1 MSKLII
7 PDGINQHIPAT
18 SNNGW
23 RIPMAVQLIPGGILM
38 IGSFF
43 LRESPLFYLK
53 HDNDEKALEVLTY
66 LRKLPADHPYLL
78 EEIGG
83 YRDRIAHE
91 RAVVRGGSGLMGY
104 LKGALRE
111 VILPGIRNRMGLA
124 FIMFALQN
132 FSGANAINYYSP
144 TLFASIGITNTALY
158 TGIYG
163 AVKAIAS
170 IIFYVY
176 FIDKWGRRQPWI
188 VSSIGCACCLIFV
201 GAYVKIGHPAGQAA
215 SALSESTK
223 QGGNAATAMI
233 MLYSAFWSFGANG
246 LPWIITSE
254 IYPLGIR
261 GLCGAYAAMCQWL
274 WQFVITKTTPFIFAA
289 MGWGVWIF
297 FAACLALSAVWA
309 FFFLPETKGLRL
321 DEMDELFGFAGHQDP
336 EMSAHH
342 AFEDQGKLD
351 KAEGERMHHEESR
364 V

>member
-1 MSKLII
+1 
-7 PDGINQHIPAT
+7 
-18 SNNGW
+18 
-23 RIPMAVQLIPGGILM
+23 MAVQLIPGGILL

-53 HDNDEKALEVLTY
+53 HDNEAKALEVLTY

-78 EEIGG
+78 EEVGG

-91 RAVVRGGSGLMGY
+91 RAVVRGSPGLLGY
-104 LKGALRE
+104 LKGAGRE
-111 VILPGIRNRMGLA
+111 IILPGIRNRIGLA

-132 FSGANAINYYSP
+132 FSGANAINYYVSEPRQPTVIGTNMIQSP

-163 AVKAIAS
+163 AVKAAS
-170 IIFYVY
+170 SIVFYVY

-188 VSSIGCACCLIFV
+188 VSSIGCALCLTFV

-223 QGGNAATAMI
+223 KGGNAATAMI

-246 LPWIITSE
+246 LPWIITAE

-274 WQFVITKTTPFIFAA
+274 WQFVITKVRQTPAS
-289 MGWGVWIF
+289 VVT
-297 FAACLALSAVWA
+297 S
-309 FFFLPETKGLRL
+309 
-321 DEMDELFGFAGHQDP
+321 
-336 EMSAHH
+336 
-342 AFEDQGKLD
+342 
-351 KAEGERMHHEESR
+351 
-364 V
+364 